1 MTTRHRDAEIVARTF
16 LDQFGVDWI
25 TDVGSA
31 LSQVGLDVRE
41 VEGVSFHGA
50 LIRVAGFGRG
60 IIAVR
65 GDIREEG
72 RKLFTVAH
80 EVGHYLLPQHGL
92 EPALCRGGEVQSW
105 SLRLLA
111 REQDANT
118 FAAEILI
125 PREVVLPLAQE
136 PPSFAHINDLAS
148 RRRTS
153 LTATGVR
160 YVELAERRLALV
172 YSQKGEIA
180 WYRASVEFKRGIP
193 IGQVGRHTVAGRL
206 FSGGDSPNCFVELP
220 AIEWLYDVNL
230 REDSRLLEWSRPL
243 PLYDAVLTLLYIEE
257 PVEAVPAPEDA
268 DDRDGEMDPVEFT
281 LERRRWPRKR

>member
-25 TDVGSA
+25 ADVGST
-31 LSQVGLDVRE
+31 LSQVGLHVRE
-41 VEGVSFHGA
+41 VEGVSFDGA
-50 LIRVAGFGRG
+50 LVRVAGFGRG

-92 EPALCRGGEVQSW
+92 EPAPCRGGEVQSW

-111 REQDANT
+111 REQDANA

-125 PREVVLPLAQE
+125 PREVVFPLVHK
-136 PPSFAHINDLAS
+136 PPSFAHINELAS
-148 RRRTS
+148 KRRTS

-160 YVELAERRLALV
+160 YVDLAERRLALV
-172 YSQKGEIA
+172 YSQKGEIG
-180 WYRASVEFKRGIP
+180 WYRASAEFKRGIP
-193 IGQVGRHTVAGRL
+193 IGQVGRHTVAGHL
-206 FSGGDSPNCFVELP
+206 FSGGESPDGFVELP

-230 REDSRLLEWSRPL
+230 HEDSRILEWSRAL
-243 PLYDAVLTLLYIEE
+243 PFYKAVLTLLYIEE
-257 PVEAVPAPEDA
+257 PVEAKPAQEDE
-268 DDRDGEMDPVEFT
+268 DDVGRELDPAAFT
-281 LERRRWPRKR
+281 LDRRRWPRKR